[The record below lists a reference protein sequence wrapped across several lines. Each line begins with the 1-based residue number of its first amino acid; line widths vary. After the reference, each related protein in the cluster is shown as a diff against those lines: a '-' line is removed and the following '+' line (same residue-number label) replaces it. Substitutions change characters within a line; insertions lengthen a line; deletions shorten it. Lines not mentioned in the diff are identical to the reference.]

1 MRNRR
6 LFYANQRGQAVEK
19 IVWILKSRKFWTAI
33 IGLAVSFGLLQL
45 SDTQEAELVSAILTV
60 ATAIGYMVSVAVED
74 AGRHVG
80 GTPD

>member
-1 MRNRR
+1 MPTNG
-6 LFYANQRGQAVEK
+6 GQAVEK
-19 IVWILKSRKFWTAI
+19 IVWVLKSRKWWASI

>member
-1 MRNRR
+1 M
-6 LFYANQRGQAVEK
+6 
-19 IVWILKSRKFWTAI
+19 WMLKSRKFWSAI
-33 IGLAVSFGLLQL
+33 VGLLVAVGWLQV
-45 SDTQEAELVSAILTV
+45 SDVQEADLVSAILTV